1 LLHLRD
7 VSARYNLLDSYANA
21 VDSVTFTV
29 GDNEIF
35 GIAGES
41 GCGKSTLLKVMYDL
55 VRYPLEISAGRA
67 EIETRGA
74 DGEKLLIP
82 TGEIRNVWWK
92 SISYVPQGAMHVM
105 NPVSKVKYQFFDTI
119 GKHRKTGSRRLLAEE
134 IADYLRELELA
145 PEVLDA
151 YPHQLS
157 GGMRQRVLI
166 ALATFLSPSIILAD
180 EPTTALDVI
189 VQRSIL
195 TMFKRVQRKAGNS
208 MVIVSHDM
216 GVHYQI
222 ANRMGIMYAGQMVE
236 IGPTDE
242 IFERPRHPYTQML
255 IAALPRI
262 GDNSQKEGIPGKPP
276 SLMEPPPGCRFAER
290 CLFAKPECR
299 RAQPAMVS
307 VGENHSAACFRLDA
321 EGRDGAGLWG
331 AGVADGN
338 AAPARDGGGR
348 VAGKGG
354 GGRVAETAAGGQP
367 GGQSGGRPGRQSGG
381 QADGQSSGRAG
392 ERTGSPP
399 AGQTRDQP
407 GGRPGDGDS
416 GAYGGKALEI
426 RGLSKQFRIGGMI
439 FGTKIMA
446 AEDVNISMP
455 ADRPWILSIVGESGS
470 GKTTLARMI
479 LKLVEPSGGDILLK
493 GEPIMALGKDRPK
506 EYYKRVQPI
515 FQNPFSAFSPRKTV
529 DTYLYETALNLDMA
543 ASRAEAGRMI
553 GETLSAVGLDRDAV
567 FGKYPNQFSGGELQ
581 RVSIARALLTKPDII
596 VADEPVAMIDASLRM
611 NVVNL
616 FKQLKTAYGVNFIY
630 ITHDLSTAYYVSDY
644 IATMYRGNIIEFGR
658 AEAVLEN
665 PLHPYTQLLLDSIP
679 KVGLRWNDD
688 MALPDIES
696 REYQL
701 AGCKFAGRC
710 AFAADSCRSSKPAM
724 REAQEG
730 HWALCF
736 KYSGEPRKPG
746 GEV

>member
-21 VDSVTFTV
+21 VDNVAFTV

-55 VRYPLEISAGRA
+55 VRYPLEISAGKV
-67 EIETRGA
+67 EIEMLGA
-74 DGEKLLIP
+74 GGEKILIP
-82 TGEIRNVWWK
+82 TGEIRNAWWK
-92 SISYVPQGAMHVM
+92 CISYVPQGAMHVM
-105 NPVSKVKYQFFDTI
+105 NPVSKIKYQFFDTI
-119 GKHRKTGSRRLLAEE
+119 GKHRKTGNRRLLAKE

-195 TMFKRVQRKAGNS
+195 TMFKRVQRKVKNS

-276 SLMEPPPGCRFAER
+276 SLREPPPGCRFAER

-299 RAQPAMVS
+299 RAQPEMS
-307 VGENHSAACFRLDA
+307 IVGENHSAACFRLNSESA
-321 EGRDGAGLWG
+321 GGAGLWG
-331 AGVADGN
+331 AG
-338 AAPARDGGGR
+338 AAGGKAAAAHGGGR
-348 VAGKGG
+348 EAGAGREAGNGG
-354 GGRVAETAAGGQP
+354 VV
-367 GGQSGGRPGRQSGG
+367 
-381 QADGQSSGRAG
+381 RAG
-392 ERTGSPP
+392 ETTT
-399 AGQTRDQP
+399 AGQPNGKADVRGSGVP
-407 GGRPGDGDS
+407 GGN
-416 GAYGGKALEI
+416 ALEI

-470 GKTTLARMI
+470 GKTTLAKMI
-479 LKLVEPSGGDILLK
+479 LKLVEPSGGDILLR
-493 GEPIMALGKDRPK
+493 GEPIMELGKDRPK

-515 FQNPFSAFSPRKTV
+515 FQNPFSAFSPRKIV

-543 ASRAEAGRMI
+543 ASRADAKRMI
-553 GETLSAVGLDRDAV
+553 GETLNAVGLDRDAV

-679 KVGLRWNDD
+679 KVGLRWDD
-688 MALPDIES
+688 NMALPDIES

-710 AFAADSCRSSKPAM
+710 AFAAESCRNSRPAM

-730 HWALCF
+730 HWVLCF
-736 KYSGEPRKPG
+736 KYS
-746 GEV
+746 